1 MYRFNSSDQ
10 FLFDNNNKA
19 LKGGGTGIVI
29 ADNNGNIS
37 KSPIADRLT
46 ANDLTKS
53 ANYTVL
59 TSDFGANGLLTVYV
73 NTSGGDVTITLPSP
87 TNMRNL
93 EITVIK
99 TTAGNNVIISGSAN
113 INGSAS
119 ITESAQYKSYTL
131 VSNGTQ
137 YYIKVERP

>member
-10 FLFDNNNKA
+10 VLFNNNNKT
-19 LKGGGTGIVI
+19 LKGGGVGSLI

-46 ANDLTKS
+46 ANDLSKS

-87 TNMRNL
+87 TNMRGL
-93 EITVIK
+93 EVNVIK

-137 YYIKVERP
+137 YYIKGERP